1 LRQIALWNR
10 RKFLKTA
17 VTGLVGT
24 TGIFAFLNGF
34 KKINNIGD
42 IVEYP
47 SPILRSVSQ
56 SIDLIDESIITLGN
70 SMISILRYHAPFEFF
85 FKGSLYKGL
94 AAPQVGVQKRL
105 IVCGLY
111 GEIKILINPEILE
124 QNGMY
129 SNSEYCLSLPRYD
142 RKTIKRSQNVRVKY
156 KTLENTEKILV
167 AKNSPAA
174 LLQHEIDHLNGILY
188 IDY

>member
-1 LRQIALWNR
+1 LWNR
-10 RKFLKTA
+10 RKFLKAA
-17 VTGLVGT
+17 VTGLIGT
-24 TGIFAFLNGF
+24 TGIFAFLKGY
-34 KKINNIGD
+34 KRIYNIED

-47 SPILRSVSQ
+47 SPILCSVSQ
-56 SIDLIDESIITLGN
+56 SIDLIDKSIITLGS

-85 FKGSLYKGL
+85 LRGSLYKGL

-124 QNGMY
+124 QSGSY
-129 SNSEYCLSLPRYD
+129 STSEYCLSLPRHH
-142 RKTIKRSQNVRVKY
+142 RKTIKRSQNVTVKY
-156 KTLENTEKILV
+156 KTLENTEKILI
-167 AKNSPAA
+167 AKNSSAA
-174 LLQHEIDHLNGILY
+174 LLQHEIDHLDGVLY